1 MAWQFVAASLAA
13 SGVEAL
19 FGLPGD
25 GGDLFEALIQYP
37 TVRPLAA
44 RDQRT
49 AAFMAWGYSLMT
61 GKPAVCAVSGGP
73 GLTNALTAL
82 LEASSAATPLV
93 ILVASSALTW
103 RQRGGFQ
110 ALDHLEAARP
120 YTKWRF
126 QVTQPE
132 QLPWA
137 LRRAFFLAT
146 AGVPGP
152 VILEIPEGIGT
163 PEVAPIRDLL
173 VPAPRSQADPA
184 LVAEAVQLLMRAE
197 RPAFLMGGGALRSGA
212 RSELLALADRFKAA
226 LVTTASGRGLIPESN
241 PMLLGLAGLYLL
253 PEARATLAEADLILV
268 WGSRLE
274 ETATLT
280 WSSPAPGARLIQIDA
295 APDSLGAGYPEGL
308 LLLGDCR
315 LVARQFLDAT
325 SHLEAP
331 RNEPWAIQV
340 QERRNRL
347 EREAAGYRASVLPAA
362 VPQAVAQVFGADL
375 VLAQENGLLD
385 IWGFHFPVLQ
395 LPPGGRVITPA
406 EQTAMGCG
414 AAAALGAAASTKGP
428 VACIT
433 GDGAMQFVLA
443 DLATAV
449 AERLGVTY
457 VVLDNGG
464 YGWVR
469 YRQSQSGNGLT
480 ACTFQVGEQLEGIAR
495 SAGLTAWTATDPDS
509 LRERLAE
516 ALALNREGRPALIR
530 VPCSPD
536 QIPPGVLYAYGPPG
550 SATGR

>member
-13 SGVEAL
+13 SGVQAL

-49 AAFMAWGYSLMT
+49 AVFMAWGYSLMT
-61 GKPAVCAVSGGP
+61 GQPAVCAVSGGP

-82 LEASSAATPLV
+82 LEASSGATPLV
-93 ILVASSALTW
+93 ILVASSSLTW

-110 ALDHLEAARP
+110 ALDHLEAVGP

-137 LRRAFFLAT
+137 LRRAFFMAT
-146 AGVPGP
+146 AGAPGP
-152 VILEIPEGIGT
+152 VVLEIPDGIGT
-163 PEVAPIRDLL
+163 PDSTPISDLL
-173 VPAPRSQADPA
+173 TPAPRSQADPVLVEQA
-184 LVAEAVQLLMRAE
+184 LQLLLKAE
-197 RPAFLMGGGALRSGA
+197 RPAFLVGGGALRSGA
-212 RSELLALADRFKAA
+212 RSELLELADRFNVA
-226 LVTTASGRGLIPESN
+226 LVTTASGRGLIPESS

-253 PEARATLAEADLILV
+253 SEARVTLAEADLVVV

-280 WSSPAPGARLIQIDA
+280 WSSPATGARLIQVDS
-295 APDSLGAGYPEGL
+295 APDSLGNAYPESL
-308 LLLGDCR
+308 CLLGDCR
-315 LVARQFLDAT
+315 LVARQFLDGTA
-325 SHLEAP
+325 HLTET
-331 RNEPWAIQV
+331 RNGPWAVQV
-340 QERRNRL
+340 KATRDQL

-362 VPQAVAQVFGADL
+362 VPQAVAQVFGPEL

-385 IWGFHFPVLQ
+385 IWSFHFPVLQ
-395 LPPGGRVITPA
+395 LPPDGRVITPA

-414 AAAALGAAASTKGP
+414 AAAALGAAAATKGP
-428 VACIT
+428 VACIA

-480 ACTFQVGEQLEGIAR
+480 ACTFEAGRQLEAIAR
-495 SAGLTAWTATDPDS
+495 AAGLTAWTATDLDS
-509 LRERLAE
+509 LLARLQE
-516 ALALNREGRPALIR
+516 ALALNREGRSALIR
-530 VPCSPD
+530 LPCSPD

-550 SATGR
+550 PQTGR